1 MEEPSGSAEGPSG
14 SKRLKPSAKK
24 RLDIR
29 ENNRLLNRENSMLM
43 NQLLCERDE
52 AKRDRDRLREEHSR
66 DLVTIA
72 DIRAQEKA
80 GHDAEV
86 QRLTAR
92 LAEAERENER
102 LRSERRGGSGTS

>member
-1 MEEPSGSAEGPSG
+1 MR
-14 SKRLKPSAKK
+14 KRLKPSAKK

-29 ENNRLLNRENSMLM
+29 ADNRFLNRENAMLM
-43 NQLLCERDE
+43 NQLLCEREE
-52 AKRDRDRLREEHSR
+52 AKRDRGRVAAEHEK

-80 GHDAEV
+80 EHDAEV
-86 QRLTAR
+86 ARLTAR

-102 LRSERRGGSGTS
+102 LRSERSQGSGTSDPMW